1 MVENSLHRLEIDG
14 FVSQLELCELRR
26 TLDTAV
32 RLLHALLSYYIYSS
46 SSPSVEVKQ
55 NIISLMLDLYNL
67 QLLNTQ
73 TFIYCCTH
81 L

>member
-26 TLDTAV
+26 ILDTAV
-32 RLLHALLSYYIYSS
+32 RLLHALSSYFIC

-55 NIISLMLDLYNL
+55 NIISLMLELYNL